1 MAKDWKQPNVHLQED
16 NQINYGISMQWNPLQ
31 MFKEEA
37 GSSTST
43 EMNQSQDISVKI
55 SKGQNSVYM
64 SPFV

>member
-1 MAKDWKQPNVHLQED
+1 
-16 NQINYGISMQWNPLQ
+16 MQWNPLQ